1 MNKSNRQEKK
11 NRRENKVLYGA
22 EISKKEN
29 FEKENRESPEKEI
42 FGLWRKGTIVHT
54 GVGGLPFPPRWVLEL
69 RTLERTEIL
78 HCSVSFHKI
87 GKSKTLDRFFV
98 GTKDNR
104 MFSLLN
110 NSKVAEMPL
119 SVCALLVRGT
129 GCHSVNTGLGKQR
142 SSPAMRS
149 TGSLSYNPAPSSVSL
164 CLLSLR
170 VCPL

>member
-42 FGLWRKGTIVHT
+42 FGLWRKGTLVHT

-78 HCSVSFHKI
+78 HCSVSLHKI
-87 GKSKTLDRFFV
+87 GKRKLWTVS
-98 GTKDNR
+98 
-104 MFSLLN
+104 SLEKKIIGCLAFLITV
-110 NSKVAEMPL
+110 KWLKCL
-119 SVCALLVRGT
+119 SVYAHCW
-129 GCHSVNTGLGKQR
+129 
-142 SSPAMRS
+142 
-149 TGSLSYNPAPSSVSL
+149 
-164 CLLSLR
+164 
-170 VCPL
+170 